1 MLDLVIGALV
11 GTVIGGIVALN
22 LIIFAGT
29 DRGYEAGIGEL
40 LAERPLVAAIA
51 LAILVISPFVGIVVA
66 KRSGSP
72 RRGRTDRSRHAS

>member
-1 MLDLVIGALV
+1 MVGLVIGGLV
-11 GTVIGGIVALN
+11 GTVVGGILALN

-51 LAILVISPFVGIVVA
+51 LAILAVSPIVGIVLA
-66 KRSGSP
+66 KNRGSP
-72 RRGRTDRSRHAS
+72 RRDRTDHHRQAS